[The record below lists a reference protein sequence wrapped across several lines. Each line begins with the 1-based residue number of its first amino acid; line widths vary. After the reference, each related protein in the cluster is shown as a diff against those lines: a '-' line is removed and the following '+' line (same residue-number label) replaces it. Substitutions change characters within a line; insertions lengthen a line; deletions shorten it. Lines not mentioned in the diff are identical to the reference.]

1 METSLPKFFA
11 KPGLGSVILS
21 LLLLVLVLAFGLY
34 REHRMTA
41 RMDAAERAQTQ
52 ANKKAYRDGVEEALR
67 DSRRSGVSES
77 NALEI
82 AVSLFRNSG
91 ATDSEIEDMKK
102 RVLTSQGEKR

>member
-1 METSLPKFFA
+1 
-11 KPGLGSVILS
+11 
-21 LLLLVLVLAFGLY
+21 
-34 REHRMTA
+34 MTA